1 MTESAGGT
9 DFLWE
14 AHHAGRWE
22 RAGARGPQGGGGKDS
37 SGGRDLASLGLKG
50 KITWTAFFPSLQ
62 RALKVLFFSFK
73 LEKDLLCIFTHSI
86 PLSRG
91 NHFLKFLYIY
101 THTYNFYNQLWDNS
115 TRFSR
120 ASFFSYSSMYIHVQL
135 FFHGFPVIVGCIIYH
150 SIINATCFLNSCYCP
165 QCSRAPHGIDL
176 WALVGGF
183 P

>member
-1 MTESAGGT
+1 MGSSPCGKVRAGRSKRAPGWRWEGFFRWKGFSKLGAEGKDYVDSILSLFTES
-9 DFLWE
+9 F
-14 AHHAGRWE
+14 
-22 RAGARGPQGGGGKDS
+22 KS
-37 SGGRDLASLGLKG
+37 VIFSL
-50 KITWTAFFPSLQ
+50 
-62 RALKVLFFSFK
+62 K

-165 QCSRAPHGIDL
+165 QCSHAPHGIDL
-176 WALVGGF
+176 WALVGGL